1 MLKELKKFCCTRD
14 AIASMREPNTKE
26 SLVNETRKCF
36 DKINITSQEQLDFI
50 IYHFLNESAPFEEN
64 DCTKLEDGC
73 EIEMSTANTIYLLF
87 WVVLLLFIVF
97 SNLMVVVI
105 MLKHVTRNNTTMFLS
120 SLAISDMLV
129 GLFLIPIKMGF
140 TKHNQRFCLDKI
152 YCRAYLASDN
162 FLFAVSNTNLFIICI
177 DTYIILTYP
186 YKYTRLMSPKRC
198 KLLLIFI
205 WCYGLFWGILVN
217 IKLDEI
223 TEPAIHIDNFQCSN
237 NRNYIFVLLVAVVVF
252 FIPAIVMAF
261 LYFRIFSVS
270 RYHAREISESVYF
283 KNVVF
288 NKRDSE
294 VSVSSNDNG
303 NKVSENHQRNSA
315 SSDDAD
321 RRSSKTIRF
330 VYYRKLI
337 LKASKTVAIVYGTFV
352 ICWSPVICFSLVLVF
367 SPQWIDSQKIKWFYI
382 FFVEIIPIFK
392 STLNP
397 FIYVLTNKQY
407 RFAFKNVLLWFWS
420 LTKILKKSKSV
431 SVKSK

>member
-1 MLKELKKFCCTRD
+1 
-14 AIASMREPNTKE
+14 
-26 SLVNETRKCF
+26 
-36 DKINITSQEQLDFI
+36 
-50 IYHFLNESAPFEEN
+50 
-64 DCTKLEDGC
+64 
-73 EIEMSTANTIYLLF
+73 MSTANTIYLLF

-140 TKHNQRFCLDKI
+140 TQHNQRFCLDEI

-205 WCYGLFWGILVN
+205 WCYGLLWGILVN

-288 NKRDSE
+288 DKRDSE

-420 LTKILKKSKSV
+420 LTKIIKKSKSV